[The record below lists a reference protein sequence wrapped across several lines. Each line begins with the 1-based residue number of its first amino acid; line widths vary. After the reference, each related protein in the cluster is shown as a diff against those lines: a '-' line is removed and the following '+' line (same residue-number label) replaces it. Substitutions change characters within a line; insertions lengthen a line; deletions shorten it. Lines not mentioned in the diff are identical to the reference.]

1 MHTIRC
7 QPKTQLGCQEVRG
20 LNQMIKNRIGAWLV
34 EPDHTKQDLASRLGM
49 TVKTLNTRLDE
60 SVDWS
65 WGEVKLLAALFGCSV
80 DELE

>member
-1 MHTIRC
+1 
-7 QPKTQLGCQEVRG
+7 
-20 LNQMIKNRIGAWLV
+20 MIKNRIGAWLV
-34 EPDHTKQDLASRLGM
+34 EGHTKQDLASRLGM